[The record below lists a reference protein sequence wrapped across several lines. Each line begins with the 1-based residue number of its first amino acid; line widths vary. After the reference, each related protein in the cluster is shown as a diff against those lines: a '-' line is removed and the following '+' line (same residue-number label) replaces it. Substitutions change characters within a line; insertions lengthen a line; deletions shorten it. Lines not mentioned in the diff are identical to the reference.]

1 MIRAIIFDLDN
12 TLLDFVKMKQFA
24 VKAAITAMIEA
35 GLNVDE
41 EKAYKD
47 IFDLYVQKG
56 WENQQVFD
64 DYLNQT
70 VGNVSNKI
78 LAAGIVSYRR
88 AREATLLVYPNVNKT
103 LIELIK
109 MGIQL
114 SVVSDAPSREAW
126 MRLYYL
132 NLHHVFDPVLTFDD
146 TGVRKPSPKPFEM
159 ALEIMK
165 STPDE
170 VLMIGDWP
178 ERDVVGA
185 KQIGIKTIFARY
197 GDTFGTVDSGA
208 DWDVNDIYE
217 LVDIVK
223 ELNSAQIIIL
233 IKNATTNSK
242 TSQSA

>member
-1 MIRAIIFDLDN
+1 MIKAIIFDLDN

-35 GLNVDE
+35 GLDVDE

-47 IFDLYVQKG
+47 IFDLYVEKG

-70 VGNVSNKI
+70 VGKVSNKI

-109 MGIQL
+109 MGIKL

-159 ALEIMK
+159 ALDIIQAK
-165 STPDE
+165 PDE

-185 KQIGIKTIFARY
+185 KQIGMKTIFARY

-208 DWDVNDIYE
+208 DWDVNDIYD

-223 ELNSAQIIIL
+223 EL
-233 IKNATTNSK
+233 KNV
-242 TSQSA
+242 

>member
-1 MIRAIIFDLDN
+1 MIKAIIFDLDN

-35 GLNVDE
+35 GLDVDE

-47 IFDLYVQKG
+47 IFDLYVEKG

-70 VGNVSNKI
+70 VGKVSNKI

-88 AREATLLVYPNVNKT
+88 AREATILVYPNVNKT
-103 LIELIK
+103 LIVLIK
-109 MGIQL
+109 MVIKL

-159 ALEIMK
+159 ALDIIQAK
-165 STPDE
+165 PDE

-185 KQIGIKTIFARY
+185 KQIGMKTIFARY

-208 DWDVNDIYE
+208 DWDVNDIYD

-223 ELNSAQIIIL
+223 ELN
-233 IKNATTNSK
+233 NV
-242 TSQSA
+242 

>member
-41 EKAYKD
+41 EKAYQD
-47 IFDLYVQKG
+47 IFDLYVEKG

-70 VGNVSNKI
+70 VGKVSNKI

-185 KQIGIKTIFARY
+185 EQIGMKTIFARY

-223 ELNSAQIIIL
+223 ELNSA
-233 IKNATTNSK
+233 
-242 TSQSA
+242 

>member
-1 MIRAIIFDLDN
+1 MIKAIIFDLDN

-35 GLNVDE
+35 GLDVDE

-47 IFDLYVQKG
+47 IFDLYIEKG

-70 VGNVSNKI
+70 VGKVSNKI

-109 MGIQL
+109 TGIQL

-159 ALEIMK
+159 ALDILQAKPE
-165 STPDE
+165 E

-185 KQIGIKTIFARY
+185 KEIGMKTIFARY

-223 ELNSAQIIIL
+223 ELNSA
-233 IKNATTNSK
+233 
-242 TSQSA
+242 

>member
-1 MIRAIIFDLDN
+1 MIQAIIFDLDN
-12 TLLDFVKMKQFA
+12 TLLDFIKMKQFA
-24 VKAAITAMIEA
+24 VKAAITAMNEA

-41 EKAYKD
+41 EKAYQE
-47 IFDLYVQKG
+47 ILDLYVQKG

-70 VGNVSNKI
+70 IGAVSNKI
-78 LAAGIVSYRR
+78 LAAGIVAYRR

-103 LIELIK
+103 LIELTK
-109 MGIQL
+109 MGIKL
-114 SVVSDAPSREAW
+114 AVVSDAPSREAW

-146 TGVRKPSPKPFEM
+146 TGVRKPSPKPFQM
-159 ALEIMK
+159 ALDYLKLKPE
-165 STPDE
+165 E

-208 DWDVNDIYE
+208 DWDINDIYE
-217 LVDIVK
+217 VVNIIK
-223 ELNSAQIIIL
+223 ELSDG
-233 IKNATTNSK
+233 
-242 TSQSA
+242 